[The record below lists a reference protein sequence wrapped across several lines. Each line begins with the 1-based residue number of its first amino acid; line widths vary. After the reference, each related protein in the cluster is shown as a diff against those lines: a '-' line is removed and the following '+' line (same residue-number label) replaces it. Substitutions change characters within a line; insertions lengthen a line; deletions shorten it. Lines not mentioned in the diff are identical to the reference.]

1 MMKTTTQPEQPGKPV
16 ETAAPAATPN
26 VLQRAETVLK
36 KLKLAP
42 PVAAGV
48 LAAHGLTRT
57 ALVDPEVLQAQVTAW
72 LAAPAKR

>member
-1 MMKTTTQPEQPGKPV
+1 MTKTTQPEQPGKPA
-16 ETAAPAATPN
+16 ETPVPVATPN

-57 ALVDPEVLQAQVTAW
+57 ALVDPEVLQAQVAAW
-72 LAAPAKR
+72 LAAPAKK